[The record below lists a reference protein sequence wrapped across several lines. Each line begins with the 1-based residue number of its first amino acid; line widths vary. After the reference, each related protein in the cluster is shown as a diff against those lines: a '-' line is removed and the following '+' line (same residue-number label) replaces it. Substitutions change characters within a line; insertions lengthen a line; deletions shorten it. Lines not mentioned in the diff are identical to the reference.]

1 MLTDADIA
9 RIESAKNDPDEQAQ
23 TVLQIA
29 REVAAVAGLD
39 HFTDL
44 FIPSRKQRHVTLRW
58 VVMYRASEMG
68 CSLSAIAKAMRCDK
82 ATVINGIRQEREARK

>member
-1 MLTDADIA
+1 MLTDEDIA
-9 RIESAKNDPDEQAQ
+9 RIESANNGPDWQAQ
-23 TVLQIA
+23 TVLKIA

-44 FIPSRKQRHVTLRW
+44 FVPSRKQRHVALRW
-58 VVMYRASEMG
+58 VVMFRASELG
-68 CSLSAIAKAMRCDK
+68 CSNSAIARAMRCDR